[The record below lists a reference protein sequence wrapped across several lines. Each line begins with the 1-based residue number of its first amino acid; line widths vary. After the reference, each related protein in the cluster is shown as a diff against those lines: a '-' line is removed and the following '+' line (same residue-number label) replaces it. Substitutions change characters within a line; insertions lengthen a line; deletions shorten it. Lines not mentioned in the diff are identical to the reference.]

1 MLNAKTYR
9 KNEKLWSI
17 SFYTIDNTQI
27 VHVFM
32 SVIVDF
38 MITFMNLWYLIEH
51 NSCFRFMEAKVQEND
66 EKDE

>member
-1 MLNAKTYR
+1 
-9 KNEKLWSI
+9 
-17 SFYTIDNTQI
+17 
-27 VHVFM
+27 M

-66 EKDE
+66 EKDEETINKQRFMHM